1 MSGVIETLY
10 DEPMLNNALLSVSQM
25 SMADSAAIDA
35 GIPGVKLMESAGK
48 GAYDAITQR
57 WQPRPVIILCG
68 PGNNGG
74 DGFVVGRLLAAGG
87 WPVRLASLDDVKNL
101 KGDAAIHAEAWTGS
115 VLPLDS
121 ELLGDDDL
129 VVDALFGAGLSRPLE
144 GQAKEVVDTINKKGL
159 DCVGIDVPSG
169 VDGDSGEILG
179 SAPKCALCVTFFRRK
194 PGHLLLPGR
203 DLMGEVVV
211 VDIGIP
217 ETVLEQIRPDTFAN
231 GPGFWLSRY
240 PQPQAGDNKYDR
252 GHAVIVGGAEM
263 TGAARLAATAAR
275 RIGAGLATI
284 AAPFSALDAY
294 AAGDPGNIINSAD
307 DVEAFEELLSDRRK
321 NAVLVGPGCGLG
333 GRTRDLVLAALG
345 SGKAT
350 VLDADALSV
359 FSDDPKNLFAAIAV
373 AGPVIITPHEGEFIR
388 IFNIKDNKLKQV
400 REAALRSGAIVLL
413 KGSDTVI
420 AAPDGRAVINEGA
433 PPTLATAGS
442 GDVLAGFTTGLLAQG
457 MDAFDAAAAACWL
470 HGQAAMAF
478 GPALIA
484 EDLAG
489 ALSGV
494 LRGLTIDGNN
504 QS

>member
-35 GIPGVKLMESAGK
+35 GIPGVQLMEAAGK
-48 GAYDAITQR
+48 GAFDAITQR
-57 WQPRPVIILCG
+57 WQPRPVIVLCG

-74 DGFVVGRLLAAGG
+74 DGFVVARLLAASG
-87 WPVRLASLDDVKNL
+87 WPVRLASLGDIKNL
-101 KGDAAIHAEAWTGS
+101 TGDAATHAEAWTEP
-115 VLPLDS
+115 VLPLGL

-144 GQAKEVVDTINKKGL
+144 GRAKDVVDAINGQGL

-179 SAPKCALCVTFFRRK
+179 VAPKCALCVTFFRRK

-203 DLMGEVVV
+203 ELMGDVVV

-217 ETVLEQIRPDTFAN
+217 EAVLERIKPDTFAN

-240 PQPQAGDNKYDR
+240 PWPQAGDNKYDR
-252 GHAVIVGGAEM
+252 GHTLIAGGAKM

-284 AAPFSALDAY
+284 AAPASALEAY

-307 DVEAFEELLSDRRK
+307 DAEAFEELLSDRRK

-345 SGKAT
+345 SGKPT

-359 FSDDPKNLFAAIAV
+359 FSDDPEVLFAAIAA
-373 AGPVIITPHEGEFIR
+373 AGPVLLTPHNGEFNR
-388 IFNIKDNKLKQV
+388 IFNTIGNKLNQV
-400 REAALRSGAIVLL
+400 RKASSQSGAVVLL
-413 KGSDTVI
+413 KGADTVI
-420 AAPDGRAVINEGA
+420 AATDGRAVINEGA

-442 GDVLAGFTTGLLAQG
+442 GDVLAGFATGLLAQG
-457 MDAFDAAAAACWL
+457 MDAFDAASAACWL

-494 LRGLTIDGNN
+494 LRGLKIDGNN
-504 QS
+504 QT

>member
-1 MSGVIETLY
+1 
-10 DEPMLNNALLSVSQM
+10 MLNNALLSVSQM
-25 SMADSAAIDA
+25 TMADNAAIAA
-35 GIPGVKLMESAGK
+35 GIAGVRLMEAAGK
-48 GAYDAITQR
+48 GACDAITNR
-57 WQPRPVIILCG
+57 WQPRPVIVLCG

-74 DGFVVGRLLAAGG
+74 DGFVVARLLAASG
-87 WPVRLASLDDVKNL
+87 WPVRLASLGDVKNL
-101 KGDAAIHAEAWTGS
+101 KGDAAINAEAWTGP
-115 VLPLDS
+115 VLPLDP

-144 GQAKEVVDTINKKGL
+144 GEAKDVINAINQQWL

-179 SAPKCALCVTFFRRK
+179 SAPKCVLCVTFFRRK

-203 DLMGEVVV
+203 ELMGEVVV

-217 ETVLEQIRPDTFAN
+217 ETVLEQIKPDIFAN
-231 GPGFWLSRY
+231 GPGFWLSRF
-240 PQPQAGDNKYDR
+240 PRPQAGDNKYDR
-252 GHAVIVGGAEM
+252 GHALIVGGAEM

-284 AAPFSALDAY
+284 AAPAAAIEAY
-294 AAGDPGNIINSAD
+294 AAGDPGNIISSAEG
-307 DVEAFEELLSDRRK
+307 VEAFEELLSDRRK
-321 NAVLVGPGCGLG
+321 NVVLIGPGCGRG

-359 FSDDPKNLFAAIAV
+359 FSDDPETLFAAIAT
-373 AGPVIITPHEGEFIR
+373 AGIVLLTPHDGEFRR
-388 IFNIKDNKLKQV
+388 IFNIKDDKLKQV
-400 REAALRSGAIVLL
+400 REASLQSGAVVLL
-413 KGSDTVI
+413 KGADTVI
-420 AAPDGRAVINEGA
+420 AAPDGRAIINEGA

-442 GDVLAGFTTGLLAQG
+442 GDVLAGFATGLLAQT

-478 GPALIA
+478 GPGLIA
-484 EDLAG
+484 EDLAA

-494 LRGLTIDGNN
+494 LRGLEIDGNN